1 MIYVFFNDFVFIK
14 ICFHRVKLLDSV
26 YTVSLGL
33 IKMAQKNLSRYVS
46 QIHWI
51 MSTESSIVQYNC
63 CFMFSVNGLTNNN
76 TELELNL
83 LESKSSS
90 FWLFIYSQYMFTNV
104 SYRYYNYT

>member
-46 QIHWI
+46 QIH
-51 MSTESSIVQYNC
+51 
-63 CFMFSVNGLTNNN
+63 
-76 TELELNL
+76 
-83 LESKSSS
+83 
-90 FWLFIYSQYMFTNV
+90 
-104 SYRYYNYT
+104 